1 MVAKPK
7 KVAVIGLD
15 CALTHLIEKHIEEG
29 YLPTFKKL
37 FENGVVTD
45 NGLVPYPTVTP
56 PNWATIGT
64 GAWPGTHGI
73 GYFQV
78 HVPGTSPHNLNTVSA
93 FSSERVKAEYIW
105 DALDKIGKK
114 CIVMNYP
121 GSWPSKMKNGIVVGG
136 RGLMV
141 GELRDGLPSLD
152 SQADLSHAQLVTTGI
167 YPAAIRGSFQEASG
181 WANVPEPGDE
191 PLEMTVNLTFPE
203 AMREPAPATWS
214 ILVRESGDEGYDT
227 ATLSPTKDFNDAFCT
242 LKVGEWSPKIF
253 TQIKMA
259 DGSESEVFFRCKLL
273 ELSDDADEF
282 RFLIG
287 DLCATSGWSSP
298 PEIAGEIA
306 SEEGTFAFSGGL
318 VGFALGWYDQDT
330 YVELNHQYSQYL
342 ADAASTLMKNHDWDL
357 FAMHSHPPDYV
368 YHALMTDI
376 DPLTCP
382 DEAKRKKAWETHR
395 KIYETQD
402 RMIAQILEAAGDDTL
417 VILVSDHGATADGP
431 VFNPFDALVPAGL
444 TAQPELQREE
454 AFDLPGALGEALR
467 TRGLVPDLSKS
478 KALPQRPLYVYVNL
492 KGRDPGGIVEPEDY
506 EKVQQEIIDALLAYV
521 DPKTGQRPVSL
532 ALSKRD
538 ARILGLY
545 GDDVG
550 DVVYAIYPQFGSQH
564 GQILPTAE
572 YGMGSLKALFTFTG
586 PGVKKGHRLQRTA
599 WITDMVPTICYL
611 MNWPVPEHA
620 EGAVLYQV
628 FEDPNFR
635 YQE

>member
-1 MVAKPK
+1 MAQTPK

-15 CALTHLIEKHIEEG
+15 CALPHLIEKHIEEG

-37 FENGVVTD
+37 FENGVFTD

-78 HVPGTSPHNLNTVSA
+78 HVPGTSPHSLNTVSA
-93 FSSERVKAEYIW
+93 FSSERVKAEYLW
-105 DALDKIGKK
+105 DALDKVGKK
-114 CIVMNYP
+114 CIVLNYP

-141 GELRDGLPSLD
+141 GELRDGLPALD
-152 SQADLSHAQLVTTGI
+152 SLADLCHAQLVTTGI
-167 YPAAIRGSFQEASG
+167 YPAAIRSSFQEASG

-191 PLEMTVNLTFPE
+191 PLEMKADLNFPE
-203 AMREPAPATWS
+203 SMRKPAPTTWY
-214 ILVRESGDEGYDT
+214 ILVRALGDEGYDT

-253 TQIKMA
+253 TKIKMA
-259 DGSESEVFFRCKLL
+259 DGTETEVFFRCKLL

-298 PEIAGEIA
+298 PEIAREIV
-306 SEEGTFAFSGGL
+306 SEEGTFAHSAGLFNFSM
-318 VGFALGWYDQDT
+318 GWYDQDT
-330 YVELNHQYSQYL
+330 YAEHGDQYSQYL
-342 ADAASTLMKNHDWDL
+342 ADAATILMKNHEWDL
-357 FAMHSHPPDYV
+357 FCMHSHPPDYV
-368 YHALMTDI
+368 YHALLTDL
-376 DPLTCP
+376 DPLTCS
-382 DEAKRKKAWETHR
+382 DEEKRKKAWETHR
-395 KIYETQD
+395 KIYESQD

-444 TAQPELQREE
+444 SAEPKLQRED
-454 AFDLPGALGEALR
+454 ATPAPGALAEVLK
-467 TRGLVPDLSKS
+467 TRGLVPELSKT
-478 KALPQRPLYVYVNL
+478 KALPQRSLYVYVNL
-492 KGRDPGGIVEPEDY
+492 KGRDPEGIVEPADY
-506 EKVQQEIIDALLAYV
+506 EKVQQEIIDALLGYV
-521 DPKTGQRPVSL
+521 DPKTGQRPVSI

-550 DVVYAIYPQFGSQH
+550 DVVYAVYPQFGSQH

-586 PGVKKGHRLQRTA
+586 PGVKTGHRLQRTA

-611 MNWPVPEHA
+611 MNWPVPENT
-620 EGAVLYQV
+620 EGAVLYQIL
-628 FEDPNFR
+628 EDPNFR
-635 YQE
+635 FHE